1 MYFLISK
8 LLKEI
13 FLLDNNLFQDTF
25 KDLDLQFQLDCG
37 SISGLAQTM
46 DELAEVV
53 ESVGVEKLS
62 KELGVDLDFIS
73 KF

>member
-1 MYFLISK
+1 
-8 LLKEI
+8 
-13 FLLDNNLFQDTF
+13 
-25 KDLDLQFQLDCG
+25 
-37 SISGLAQTM
+37 M

-62 KELGVDLDFIS
+62 KELGVDLDFIN